1 MDYKLKAI
9 TNDVDTDQLDLIANS
24 KQNNFD
30 ETNDAASSHNCAKNV
45 PVIFSSLQGIHLRTY
60 LTDAMS
66 NNYSITFCDLER
78 WVSLSDIMLTIL
90 NY

>member
-9 TNDVDTDQLDLIANS
+9 TNDVDSDQLDLIGNN

-30 ETNDAASSHNCAKNV
+30 ETKDAASSHSCAKSV
-45 PVIFSSLQGIHLRTY
+45 PVIFSSLQGIHLRTH

-66 NNYSITFCDLER
+66 NYSITFCDLER
-78 WVSLSDIMLTIL
+78 WVSLL
-90 NY
+90 